1 MHELTNEI
9 SSYYKFYS
17 VDSYVSGLIGPYSVS
32 YFTYTGCHK
41 SYLWFTTG
49 FLGYKDRQSCLWFLQ
64 KTWNTVFFWQPSYKV
79 QYWTISQ
86 KIAKTFHVCHTISY
100 KPSKS
105 WYTLFEGKVWTRKLQ
120 NDVGKERE
128 GGDQESGWCTATGQI
143 WCESSPLLLLYLT
156 SYKGVTNV

>member
-9 SSYYKFYS
+9 ISYYKFCS
-17 VDSYVSGLIGPYSVS
+17 VNSYVSGLIGPYSVS

-49 FLGYKDRQSCLWFLQ
+49 FLGYKDGQSCLWLLQ

-105 WYTLFEGKVWTRKLQ
+105 WYTLYLKGRCGRENCKMMWGKNL
-120 NDVGKERE
+120 KEEIRRVD
-128 GGDQESGWCTATGQI
+128 GAQLLDKFGVRAPPYCT
-143 WCESSPLLLLYLT
+143 
-156 SYKGVTNV
+156 